1 MVNIIDVAKK
11 AGVSYSTVSHVIN
24 KTKFVKE
31 ATKKRVFEAIK
42 ELNYRPNIMA
52 RGFKTGRSYTIGL
65 IVSDINHP
73 FYRLIFDAIQSE
85 AFKYKYDI
93 FLCNTK
99 YSFIKASQHV
109 ARLIEKRVDGV
120 IFIMYEYELPL
131 ALSLISQNIP
141 VVTFE
146 GDKTDYLLS
155 NIKQNFGTGIK
166 QAIDHIVSLGHK
178 DIAFITAQSDVK
190 TIKKRKEAFLSI
202 TKEYLTKINKPEVFE
217 IDITP
222 ETGIAG
228 GIAAAGKILSLTRLP
243 TAVIVLAD
251 LAAMG
256 FLIEAKKRGLNIP
269 EDISIIGF
277 NDRYTEPLISNIKV
291 PRHKIG
297 QLAWEMINSLINNE
311 DKKGS
316 EVVID
321 TTFIA
326 RESTGKVNIKPPFIG
341 NFYYFLIIN
350 IITFITYDLLE
361 WVVPLI

>member
-31 ATKKRVFEAIK
+31 STKKRVLEAIK
-42 ELNYRPNIMA
+42 ELNYQPNILA
-52 RGFKTGRSYTIGL
+52 RGFKLSQSYTIGL
-65 IVSDINHP
+65 IVSDISHP
-73 FYRLIFDAIQSE
+73 FYRLIFDSLQSE
-85 AFKYKYDI
+85 ALKHNYDI

-109 ARLIEKRVDGV
+109 TRLIEKRVDGV
-120 IFIMYEYELPL
+120 IFIIHEYELPL
-131 ALSLISQNIP
+131 SLSLISQNIP

-146 GDKTDYLLS
+146 GNKTDYLMS

-166 QAIDHIVSLGHK
+166 QAIDHLISLGHK
-178 DIAFITAQSDVK
+178 DIAFITAQSDIK
-190 TIKKRKEAFLSI
+190 TIKKRKETFLNI
-202 TKEYLTKINKPEVFE
+202 TEKYLNKINKPEVFE
-217 IDITP
+217 INITP

-228 GIAAAGKILSLTRLP
+228 GIAAAGKILSITSPP

-256 FLIEAKKRGLNIP
+256 FLSEAKKRGFNIP

-291 PRHKIG
+291 SRHKIG
-297 QLAWEMINSLINNE
+297 QTAWEMINNLINNE

-316 EVVID
+316 EAVID

-326 RESTGKVNIKPPFIG
+326 RESTGKVNIKKPPFIG
-341 NFYYFLIIN
+341 NFFYFLIIN
-350 IITFITYDLLE
+350 IIAFITSNLLE
-361 WVVPLI
+361 WVAPL

>member
-11 AGVSYSTVSHVIN
+11 AGVSYSTVSHVVN

-31 ATKKRVFEAIK
+31 ATKKRVLEAIK

-52 RGFKTGRSYTIGL
+52 RGFKTGKSYTIGL
-65 IVSDINHP
+65 IVSDISHP

-85 AFKYKYDI
+85 ASKYKYDI

-99 YSFIKASQHV
+99 YSFVKASQHV

-120 IFIMYEYELPL
+120 IFITYEYELPL

-146 GDKTDYLLS
+146 GDKTDYLMS
-155 NIKQNFGTGIK
+155 NIKENFETGMK
-166 QAIDHIVSLGHK
+166 QAIDHLISLGHK
-178 DIAFITAQSDVK
+178 DIAFIVAQSDVK

-202 TKEYLTKINKPEVFE
+202 IKKYLNKINKPEIFE
-217 IDITP
+217 IDVTP
-222 ETGIAG
+222 EMGIAG
-228 GIAAAGKILSLTRLP
+228 GIAAAGKILSIAKPP
-243 TAVIVLAD
+243 TAVIALAD
-251 LAAMG
+251 LVATG
-256 FLIEAKKRGLNIP
+256 FLLEAKKRGFNIP

-277 NDRYTEPLISNIKV
+277 NERYTEPLISNIKV

-297 QLAWEMINSLINNE
+297 QLAWEMIDSLIKNKNE
-311 DKKGS
+311 RGR

-321 TTFIA
+321 TTFII
-326 RESTGKVNIKPPFIG
+326 RESTAK
-341 NFYYFLIIN
+341 LI
-350 IITFITYDLLE
+350 
-361 WVVPLI
+361 